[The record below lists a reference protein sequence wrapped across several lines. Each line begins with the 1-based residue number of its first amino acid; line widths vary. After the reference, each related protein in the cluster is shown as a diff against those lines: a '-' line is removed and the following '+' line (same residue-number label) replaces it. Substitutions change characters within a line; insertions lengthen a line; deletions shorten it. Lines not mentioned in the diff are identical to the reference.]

1 MKMSSPNNHT
11 PPPTYL
17 QAVMLDMVDAQ
28 TGQLHI
34 HQQTTTYPN
43 QHILVVAIPAE
54 QQLPHVP
61 HVPPRTTSSLHYITN
76 EQYSLHVQL
85 PSQQTRRENAVGNS
99 LRIDRRPQNEGKA
112 GRLFFTFFLIGA
124 LLLVIFILYVFV
136 FNFPISRN
144 HWPCDLIS
152 VI

>member
-1 MKMSSPNNHT
+1 MSSPNNHT
-11 PPPTYL
+11 PPPTYQ

-43 QHILVVAIPAE
+43 QLIIAIPAE

-61 HVPPRTTSSLHYITN
+61 PRTTSSRHHITN

-112 GRLFFTFFLIGA
+112 GRLFFTFFLIDP
-124 LLLVIFILYVFV
+124 VI
-136 FNFPISRN
+136 
-144 HWPCDLIS
+144 
-152 VI
+152 